1 MIRPLR
7 RKEHDSNP
15 SQRHLTKVSI
25 REFGLMEKSMLC
37 RYATFLPFVTEISFQ
52 GKVLQKRLNVERPG
66 PCCWFLNPPSLATLD
81 QRAFFRNIQARLAWM
96 RLEETEKIPASEAIS
111 TIPAEIPKQWQIAPV
126 LQKRQRHS
134 PRASVALQL
143 DQVRHI
149 HLGGMSPRLFVLL
162 PGQSA
167 QCVFVHYV
175 DILQL

>member
-1 MIRPLR
+1 
-7 RKEHDSNP
+7 
-15 SQRHLTKVSI
+15 
-25 REFGLMEKSMLC
+25 
-37 RYATFLPFVTEISFQ
+37 
-52 GKVLQKRLNVERPG
+52 
-66 PCCWFLNPPSLATLD
+66 
-81 QRAFFRNIQARLAWM
+81 M